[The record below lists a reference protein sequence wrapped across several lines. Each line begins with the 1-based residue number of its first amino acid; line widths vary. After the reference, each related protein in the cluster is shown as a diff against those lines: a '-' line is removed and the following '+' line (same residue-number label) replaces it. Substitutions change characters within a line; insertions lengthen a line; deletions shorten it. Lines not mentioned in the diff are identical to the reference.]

1 MKTFKQYLKDKK
13 LEESIQGNIALGLGA
28 AGALMGLG
36 GREAQAQSTQSSQP
50 RLTASEKGSLKNY
63 SRSDL
68 QQKMAE
74 AGKFNKDAY
83 KVGVRASHVSS
94 QIMNT
99 LISRNALSI
108 GSDEVKQ
115 EHGTT
120 GLFLSQT
127 MKILDAMHKDTSG
140 ESHDELLKKL
150 LKAYKIDENSDAFF
164 RDGSINYKEALRMIS
179 NTATSL
185 AAKLATTKNESFT
198 RNLGRNLA
206 LAAGGIGGMMGLGS
220 PAQAQAQTPQP
231 QPRLTPEEKAE
242 LKSFHS
248 QWRAEKLGLPKDA
261 SLKDILKA
269 QAKEDSAA
277 LSPDNPFFDAPSPLR
292 IKVKAEV
299 VHSRLKSIIWSI
311 PGVKFEQ
318 RENSTFISGLGDDE
332 NEKLV
337 LLEYTMTTLRKIAA
351 SKSSKEQEAMISE
364 LSKKLNIDKL
374 NPEEQMLNIIDNP
387 QGISLEKIRDAAF
400 VLIDELQK
408 QNKNKK
414 R

>member
-1 MKTFKQYLKDKK
+1 
-13 LEESIQGNIALGLGA
+13 
-28 AGALMGLG
+28 
-36 GREAQAQSTQSSQP
+36 
-50 RLTASEKGSLKNY
+50 
-63 SRSDL
+63 
-68 QQKMAE
+68 
-74 AGKFNKDAY
+74 
-83 KVGVRASHVSS
+83 
-94 QIMNT
+94 
-99 LISRNALSI
+99 
-108 GSDEVKQ
+108 
-115 EHGTT
+115 
-120 GLFLSQT
+120 
-127 MKILDAMHKDTSG
+127 
-140 ESHDELLKKL
+140 
-150 LKAYKIDENSDAFF
+150 
-164 RDGSINYKEALRMIS
+164 
-179 NTATSL
+179 
-185 AAKLATTKNESFT
+185 
-198 RNLGRNLA
+198 
-206 LAAGGIGGMMGLGS
+206 
-220 PAQAQAQTPQP
+220 
-231 QPRLTPEEKAE
+231 
-242 LKSFHS
+242 
-248 QWRAEKLGLPKDA
+248 
-261 SLKDILKA
+261 LKA

-277 LSPDNPFFDAPSPLR
+277 LSPDNPFFDAPSQLR

-374 NPEEQMLNIIDNP
+374 NPEEQILNIIDNP

>member
-1 MKTFKQYLKDKK
+1 MKTFREYL
-13 LEESIQGNIALGLGA
+13 EGREVNESFLRNAALGLGA
-28 AGALMGLG
+28 AAAMGFG
-36 GREAQAQSTQSSQP
+36 GREANAQSNEP
-50 RLTASEKGSLKNY
+50 PA
-63 SRSDL
+63 
-68 QQKMAE
+68 
-74 AGKFNKDAY
+74 
-83 KVGVRASHVSS
+83 
-94 QIMNT
+94 
-99 LISRNALSI
+99 IS
-108 GSDEVKQ
+108 K
-115 EHGTT
+115 
-120 GLFLSQT
+120 
-127 MKILDAMHKDTSG
+127 
-140 ESHDELLKKL
+140 
-150 LKAYKIDENSDAFF
+150 
-164 RDGSINYKEALRMIS
+164 
-179 NTATSL
+179 
-185 AAKLATTKNESFT
+185 
-198 RNLGRNLA
+198 
-206 LAAGGIGGMMGLGS
+206 
-220 PAQAQAQTPQP
+220 P
-231 QPRLTPEEKAE
+231 QPRLTPEEREE
-242 LKSFHS
+242 LKSFQS

-277 LSPDNPFFDAPSPLR
+277 LSYDNPFWKQHTPLM

-318 RENSTFISGLGDDE
+318 RENSTFILGLGDDE